1 MLFYREQIITLPR
14 KETKRESRRE
24 AKAQTAAAI
33 EKVIVNPNVTMH
45 IKLYV
50 VFAFLIVAFEYYLG
64 Y

>member
-33 EKVIVNPNVTMH
+33 EKVIVNPNVTHTLNYM
-45 IKLYV
+45 LY
-50 VFAFLIVAFEYYLG
+50 LLSSLLLLNIT
-64 Y
+64 